1 MKEVA
6 KHTFFMLI
14 AVVLITAMVGAVS
27 AAPSTSVHVVKY
39 AIDGTTILDEV
50 TYTYQELEQN
60 FTAYGD
66 GSTHRYFQG
75 PTFNESDP
83 YDPGEWQNV
92 DTRDYGAVM
101 GTDVKELCEEVG
113 GMSPGEKVRIK
124 ATDNFYRDFSYEAV
138 YGTDPRKGPM
148 VLAWYNGEESITGDR
163 QGVGYPPDYHEGM
176 RLFFFADT
184 STNPMHW
191 HVFGNWDMHET
202 LPQSDWY
209 NYSMIW
215 PSSGGLSVKYVN
227 RILIYSDD
235 PVPTAP
241 AAAFTSDAQSG
252 TAPLTVPFTDQS
264 TGSPT
269 VWAWDFENDGT
280 IDSIEQ
286 SPSHVYDTAGTYTV
300 NLTVTN
306 AGGSDSEVKADYI
319 SVSES
324 TPAPVAA
331 FTAKSV
337 RILNGNFE
345 TGALDPWSASEL
357 VPYGDTPGVQIV
369 TTGSYKK
376 GTTGIRIWRT
386 PVGGNAW
393 IEQDVYLTDVEE
405 IRFWRCQYAGTDREL
420 QVLVDGTIVARYN
433 ETSGT
438 INRYE
443 TIDLSSYSF
452 TGTHTLRFNSYCYG
466 GTALFSLY
474 LDDIEGYGTTTSG
487 TAPLTVQFT
496 DASTGTID
504 SWAWDF
510 ENDGTVDSNDQ
521 NPSHVYD
528 TPGTYTVKLTVTNA
542 GGSDDEVKTAYIT
555 VTEPP
560 IPWTLDLVGAS
571 TYTMPDTEFEALAAA
586 HPVSWTDGMS
596 NLWSGVSLWRLIA
609 LVDDADPAS
618 FNDTFAAAGYSVQI
632 MASDGFSR
640 QFSSADIARNDGRI
654 VANRINGEY
663 LSEDRFPLRFVGSG
677 LTGGQMVSK
686 ISSIDLFLTITA
698 SADTGGII
706 EPSGSITTPYD
717 GSQTFAITPDTG
729 YHVSDVLVDGESVG
743 AVTSYTFE
751 NVTAAH
757 TIDARF
763 AADGSAAPVAA
774 FAADVTSG
782 TAPLTVQ
789 FTDASTGDGITA
801 WAWDFEND
809 GTVDSTEQNPSFTY
823 TSAGTYSVKLT
834 ATNAGGYDDE
844 IKDNYI
850 TVNAA
855 GGGLADTA
863 WPTAYQ
869 NNRRTGLS
877 LYNGPATTPQVK
889 WTFNLGSGEPVI
901 GPDGTLYTITSEDD
915 CYLNAVNPAD
925 GSLKWKSALND
936 PANSDS
942 ATIGS
947 DGTVYISCYS
957 GLKALN
963 PADGSVKWTVTPRG
977 SEFTAPTIGPDGT
990 IYITAAG
997 DYSGIYA
1004 YNPDGTLK
1012 WEKTILH
1019 YYMSS
1024 RFSPGAAIADD
1035 GTIYFA
1041 GRTISGSSNTPVVR
1055 ALNPNGTEKWNFT
1068 GNFLGQF
1075 LTLSLGSDGTI
1086 FTLSINDEWTQ
1097 GCLYAIDPATGAEKW
1112 NMPLS
1117 DMGVAGAVIGP
1128 NDAIYLAGANTDFA
1142 SGWLYALNPDGSQ
1155 QWMKPWPGAITEMS
1169 VGADGTLYVADAS
1182 ADWTSGTLYALD
1194 PADGAQMWSYTLTGQ
1209 VFVYRAFTTQ
1219 ALTIDSDGTLYAA
1232 AMDANTWESMLYAF
1246 KEPALALVAAFTS
1259 DVQSGTA
1266 PLTVQFTDASTGDGI
1281 TAWAWDFGDSDSTNA
1296 TVQHPV
1302 HTYDAA
1308 GTYTVNLTVTN
1319 EAGSDEE
1326 IKTDYIT
1333 VTAAPAITELFN
1345 GTVTLTTG
1353 ATFNVTAYNSGTS
1366 YTVNRTTPLGALDAA
1381 AATAGFTYDVTDS
1394 RWSAD
1399 QVLMLDNVGAYLYNK
1414 SLKWNWLAYVNDAY
1428 KDGYMNHPDGLNVVQ
1443 LADGDRVEYYYVQ
1456 GAVNKTNLAEVKSV
1470 ALAAVITTVDIP
1482 AGPSADI
1489 LFDGDVNLAPGTFPF
1504 TAYTSSTEYQV
1515 DRLTPHGVLEE
1526 ASRQAGFSYDASDKK
1541 WATMGTML
1549 LDNVGIYLYDNSVS
1563 PKLCWAYQVNGIKK
1577 NDFSSTEGISVF
1589 RVNDTDL
1596 VEFYYGQDGGAFAD
1610 AQAVIR
1616 GRVHIRDQT
1625 VLFDDDV
1632 TLLPGTFDF
1641 TAYNSGASYQIN
1653 TTTPH
1658 GALDAAS
1665 KIAGFTYNATDKK
1678 WGDLGTMLLDD
1689 VGPFRLDKSVTPNKV
1704 WAYAVNGIVKD
1715 DFSTAGGISSY
1726 QLQNNDRVEFFYG
1739 DKGDNLENATA
1750 VVRIRVHIS
1759 SMDTWTLTLIG
1770 AQTTPISKQYFEEAV
1785 DCIHNATYTD
1795 VAGTWQGVPLWALA
1809 GYVDDANFHGP
1820 NAFNDTLA
1828 ATNYTVKV
1836 IASDG
1841 FNKTFYSTQI
1851 ARDND
1856 YIVANTLNGQPL
1868 PVQYW
1873 PLKLVGADV
1882 PPSSSVA
1889 KITTIELSIEPIL
1902 PPTESPAVRI
1912 IKYAADGVTEVAN
1925 ISVNITTMERDF
1937 TVIGNGTTV
1946 YRFEG
1951 INFVPND
1958 IWDANETYPGGFKI
1972 ENAVKGTRI
1981 RDLCEL
1987 AGGMGSATDIRL
1999 VAKDGWETV
2008 LPYSS
2013 IYTNPAVQA
2022 RQGDAI
2028 LAWYADGKYVPEYV
2042 DGMRLFFTPDDHI
2055 YGQWDMHETLASN
2068 YWHYYYQDGI
2078 QYPSCAGLSA
2088 KWISTIK
2095 IYSAAESD
2103 WSLELD
2109 GTAIGGINYTVSK
2122 TYFEQALA
2130 CQFGANHG
2138 VDYTDAQDNVW
2149 SGMPLWFLA
2158 GFVDDADQHSDNA
2171 FNDSLA
2177 AAGYDVKIT
2186 ARDGATLL
2194 VASRDIA
2201 RNNNYIVANTLNGFL
2216 IPDESSSWPLRLV
2229 GPNATGSSSIKGI
2242 SSIELV
2248 PASQQPSL
2256 RLFFSPEERSVFPE
2270 GSGTFTLVLSEA
2282 PEGLSGCNVTISLSN
2297 GSVATITDLTYP
2309 GWATVYQNLILP
2321 ADSVTLKMADLTKQ
2335 VEPGATNIAIATF
2348 TVRGEALGS
2357 TAVGVSVTAMDD
2369 DDGAMITPAVSPAT
2383 FRVVVPI
2390 QPVNGAMPTD
2400 PDGDGLY
2407 DDLNGNGRSDFND
2420 VVIYFN
2426 YMEWIGANEPVQ
2438 YFDFNGNGRIDFDDV
2453 VELFWGV

>member
-6 KHTFFMLI
+6 KRSLFMLI
-14 AVVLITAMVGAVS
+14 AVVVITAMIGAVS
-27 AAPSTSVHVVKY
+27 AATTQVHVVKY
-39 AIDGTTILDEV
+39 ANDGTTVLNETTVTFQWMEANLPIL
-50 TYTYQELEQN
+50 
-60 FTAYGD
+60 GD
-66 GSTHRYFQG
+66 GVTHYYHQG
-75 PTFNESDP
+75 PVFLDDPNETHEMELRWNP
-83 YDPGEWQNV
+83 EETTNV
-92 DTRDYGAVM
+92 IEKDMGAVK
-101 GTDVKELCEEVG
+101 GTNLKDLCDLVG
-113 GMSPGEKVRIK
+113 GMSPGEEVKLLAADGWNKKFAYKNV
-124 ATDNFYRDFSYEAV
+124 YE
-138 YGTDPRKGPM
+138 YSSREGPIGIC
-148 VLAWYNGEESITGDR
+148 WYKNGNYVNGS
-163 QGVGYPPDYHEGM
+163 GYSEGM
-176 RLFFFADT
+176 RMVWFADDSVNT
-184 STNPMHW
+184 LGPGGTGLHA
-191 HVFGNWDMHET
+191 FGNWDWHEAADE
-202 LPQSDWY
+202 QYWY
-209 NYSMIW
+209 YYI
-215 PSSGGLSVKYVN
+215 SGGEYYPTTTGLSGQVIN
-227 RILIYSDD
+227 RIYIYSDD

-241 AAAFTSDAQSG
+241 TAAFTSDTQSG
-252 TAPLTVPFTDQS
+252 DAPLTVQFTDQS
-264 TGSPT
+264 TGTAPLT
-269 VWAWDFENDGT
+269 YAWDFENDGT
-280 IDSIEQ
+280 IDSTDQ
-286 SPSHVYDTAGTYTV
+286 NPSHTYDTAGTYSV

-306 AGGSDSEVKADYI
+306 AAGSDSEVKLEYI
-319 SVSES
+319 TVGES

-345 TGALDPWSASEL
+345 TGTLDPWSASEL

-393 IEQDVYLTDVEE
+393 IEQDVDLTDVDE
-405 IRFWRCQYAGTDREL
+405 IRFWRLQYAGTDREL

-443 TIDLSSYSF
+443 TVDLSSYGF

-496 DASTGTID
+496 DASTGDGITA
-504 SWAWDF
+504 WAWDF
-510 ENDGTVDSNDQ
+510 ENDGTVDSTDQ

-542 GGSDDEVKTAYIT
+542 GGSDDEVKTDFISVSAAPT
-555 VTEPP
+555 
-560 IPWTLDLVGAS
+560 PWTVDLVGAS
-571 TYTMPDTEFEALAAA
+571 SYTMPNTEFEALAAA
-586 HPVSWTDGMS
+586 HPVSWTDGSS
-596 NLWSGVSLWRLIA
+596 NVWSGVALWRLLA
-609 LVDDADPAS
+609 LVDDGDPAT
-618 FNDTFAAAGYSVQI
+618 FNDAFAAAGYSVQI

-686 ISSIDLFLTITA
+686 ISSIDLYLPITA
-698 SADTGGII
+698 SAGTGGTID
-706 EPSGSITTPYD
+706 PSGTITIPYD
-717 GSQTFAITPDTG
+717 GSQSFAITPDTG
-729 YHVSDVLVDGESVG
+729 YHISDVLVDGVSVG
-743 AVTSYTFE
+743 AVMSYTFE

-757 TIDARF
+757 TIDASF
-763 AADGSAAPVAA
+763 AADGPAAPVAD
-774 FAADVTSG
+774 FTADVTSG
-782 TAPLTVQ
+782 TAPMTVQ
-789 FTDASTGDGITA
+789 FTDQSSGVGITS

-809 GTVDSTEQNPSFTY
+809 GTVDSTEQNPSHTY
-823 TSAGTYSVKLT
+823 DTAGTYS
-834 ATNAGGYDDE
+834 
-844 IKDNYI
+844 
-850 TVNAA
+850 
-855 GGGLADTA
+855 
-863 WPTAYQ
+863 
-869 NNRRTGLS
+869 
-877 LYNGPATTPQVK
+877 
-889 WTFNLGSGEPVI
+889 
-901 GPDGTLYTITSEDD
+901 
-915 CYLNAVNPAD
+915 
-925 GSLKWKSALND
+925 
-936 PANSDS
+936 
-942 ATIGS
+942 
-947 DGTVYISCYS
+947 
-957 GLKALN
+957 
-963 PADGSVKWTVTPRG
+963 
-977 SEFTAPTIGPDGT
+977 
-990 IYITAAG
+990 
-997 DYSGIYA
+997 
-1004 YNPDGTLK
+1004 
-1012 WEKTILH
+1012 
-1019 YYMSS
+1019 
-1024 RFSPGAAIADD
+1024 
-1035 GTIYFA
+1035 
-1041 GRTISGSSNTPVVR
+1041 
-1055 ALNPNGTEKWNFT
+1055 
-1068 GNFLGQF
+1068 
-1075 LTLSLGSDGTI
+1075 
-1086 FTLSINDEWTQ
+1086 
-1097 GCLYAIDPATGAEKW
+1097 
-1112 NMPLS
+1112 
-1117 DMGVAGAVIGP
+1117 
-1128 NDAIYLAGANTDFA
+1128 
-1142 SGWLYALNPDGSQ
+1142 
-1155 QWMKPWPGAITEMS
+1155 
-1169 VGADGTLYVADAS
+1169 
-1182 ADWTSGTLYALD
+1182 
-1194 PADGAQMWSYTLTGQ
+1194 
-1209 VFVYRAFTTQ
+1209 
-1219 ALTIDSDGTLYAA
+1219 
-1232 AMDANTWESMLYAF
+1232 
-1246 KEPALALVAAFTS
+1246 
-1259 DVQSGTA
+1259 
-1266 PLTVQFTDASTGDGI
+1266 
-1281 TAWAWDFGDSDSTNA
+1281 
-1296 TVQHPV
+1296 
-1302 HTYDAA
+1302 
-1308 GTYTVNLTVTN
+1308 VNLTVTN
-1319 EAGSDEE
+1319 AAGSDSEV
-1326 IKTDYIT
+1326 KADYI
-1333 VTAAPAITELFN
+1333 VM
-1345 GTVTLTTG
+1345 TG
-1353 ATFNVTAYNSGTS
+1353 
-1366 YTVNRTTPLGALDAA
+1366 
-1381 AATAGFTYDVTDS
+1381 
-1394 RWSAD
+1394 
-1399 QVLMLDNVGAYLYNK
+1399 
-1414 SLKWNWLAYVNDAY
+1414 
-1428 KDGYMNHPDGLNVVQ
+1428 
-1443 LADGDRVEYYYVQ
+1443 
-1456 GAVNKTNLAEVKSV
+1456 
-1470 ALAAVITTVDIP
+1470 
-1482 AGPSADI
+1482 GPSADV
-1489 LFDGDVNLAPGTFPF
+1489 LFNGDVNLAPGTFSF
-1504 TAYTSSTEYQV
+1504 TAYNTGTEYQV

-1549 LDNVGIYLYDNSVS
+1549 LDNVGTYLYNSTVS
-1563 PKLCWAYQVNGIKK
+1563 PKLCWAYQVNGVKK
-1577 NDFSSTEGISVF
+1577 NDFSSTEGISVY
-1589 RVNDTDL
+1589 RVNDGDL
-1596 VEFYYGQDGGAFAD
+1596 VEFYYGQDGGAFED
-1610 AQAVIR
+1610 ALAVIR

-1641 TAYNSGASYQIN
+1641 TAYNSGTSYQIN

-1678 WGDLGTMLLDD
+1678 WSTLGTMLLDD
-1689 VGPFRLDKSVTPNKV
+1689 VGDYRYNSSPDPDLV
-1704 WAYAVNGIVKD
+1704 WAYAVNGVVKN
-1715 DFSTAGGISSY
+1715 DFSSAEGISSY

-1739 DKGDNLENATA
+1739 DKGDTLENATA

-1785 DCIHNATYTD
+1785 DCIHSATYTD
-1795 VAGTWQGVPLWALA
+1795 VAGTWQGVPLWTLA

-1851 ARDND
+1851 ARDDD

-1889 KITTIELSIEPIL
+1889 RITTIEVSVEPIQ
-1902 PPTESPAVRI
+1902 PPTESPSVRI

-1925 ISVNITTMERDF
+1925 ISVNVTTMERNF
-1937 TVIGNGTTV
+1937 PVIGNGTTV

-2055 YGQWDMHETLASN
+2055 YGQWDMHETLPSN

-2095 IYSAAESD
+2095 IYSAPESD

-2138 VDYTDAQDNVW
+2138 VEYTDAQDNVW
-2149 SGMPLWFLA
+2149 YGMPLWFLA

-2186 ARDGATLL
+2186 ALDGATL
-2194 VASRDIA
+2194 VVDSRDIV
-2201 RNNNYIVANTLNGFL
+2201 RNNNYIVANTLNGFQ
-2216 IPDESSSWPLRLV
+2216 IPEESSSWPLRLV
-2229 GPNATGSSSIKGI
+2229 GPSATGSSSIKGI
-2242 SSIELV
+2242 SAIELV
-2248 PASQQPSL
+2248 PASQPSQ
-2256 RLFFSPEERSVFPE
+2256 RLYFSPAEQSVFHG
-2270 GSGTFTLVLSEA
+2270 GSRTFTLVLSEA
-2282 PEGLSGCNVTISLSN
+2282 PEGLSGCNVTISLSD
-2297 GSVATITDLTYP
+2297 GSIATLTGITYP
-2309 GWATVYQNLILP
+2309 SWVTINQSTTLP
-2321 ADSVTLKMADLTKQ
+2321 ADSVTLKVADLTKQ
-2335 VEPGATNIAIATF
+2335 VETGATDIAIATF
-2348 TVRGEALGS
+2348 TVQGDALGS
-2357 TAVGVSVTAMDD
+2357 TDLVVSVHAMDD
-2369 DDGAMITPAVSPAT
+2369 DDGAVITPAVSPAT
-2383 FRVVVPI
+2383 FRVLVPV
-2390 QPVNGAMPTD
+2390 QPIDGVMPTD

-2407 DDLNGNGRSDFND
+2407 DDMNGNGRADFND
-2420 VVIYFN
+2420 VVIFFN
-2426 YMEWIGANEPVQ
+2426 NIEWIRDNEPVQ